1 MGTSNE
7 TGIQR
12 FLPSWLRFGKQTEKL
27 ADAKPK
33 NPMLGQKIHPNGPPP
48 FLPLYEDLHDTPFK
62 PIRRQEERR
71 VLESV
76 DVIMLQVRK
85 ELDKLDP
92 GTLDLIAVEHNIRS
106 CCTVRATF
114 ACRTIRYGE
123 DLEMNKQLIMKTR
136 EYIKAVVG
144 IVHGP
149 KNKELVR
156 LIMEKAAM
164 EALYYQKALKPCD
177 IKLGTYFEED
187 PSQYRFIGLT

>member
-1 MGTSNE
+1 METSN
-7 TGIQR
+7 TPGIQQR
-12 FLPSWLRFGKQTEKL
+12 LPSWLRFGTRAEKVT
-27 ADAKPK
+27 DAKPK
-33 NPMLGQKIHPNGPPP
+33 GPMGQKIHPNGPPP

-76 DVIMLQVRK
+76 DVIMSQVRK
-85 ELDKLDP
+85 ELDEFDP

-106 CCTVRATF
+106 CCILRATS
-114 ACRTIRYGE
+114 ACRALRYGDDMGE
-123 DLEMNKQLIMKTR
+123 NEQMKRKTK

-144 IVHGP
+144 VVHGS

-156 LIMEKAAM
+156 LIMEKAAL
-164 EALYYQKALKPCD
+164 EALYYRKALKPCD

-187 PSQYRFIGLT
+187 PSEYRYIGLT